1 VLENKVIH
9 RLLHINPLIMIC
21 ITFTIATIFDT
32 ILTVAA
38 FGDVGT
44 TYAHLI
50 TRLILCTFISLS
62 LLVFRL
68 FKRLRLPAI
77 LGIHFAALM
86 GFTALYVWLSDF
98 FLELHPD
105 AMFYMLRSIL
115 IVYIPIAMV
124 CIILDIIAKKRRNN
138 ENNS

>member
-1 VLENKVIH
+1 MLENKIIH
-9 RLLHINPLIMIC
+9 RLLRINPLIMIC
-21 ITFTIATIFDT
+21 ITFTVATIFDT
-32 ILTVAA
+32 ALTLAA

-68 FKRLRLPAI
+68 FKRLPLLAI

-86 GFTALYVWLSDF
+86 GFAALYVWISGF

-115 IVYIPIAMV
+115 IVYIPIALV
-124 CIILDIIAKKRRNN
+124 CVIIDIIIKKRRKN